1 LSLKDRL
8 TLVMNRYK
16 ELMAFPQVIRLGI
29 SAFPARLAYGMIGLG
44 IFFKAEQE
52 TGSVAIAGF
61 AIGLNS
67 LAGSLTA
74 GLRGSVMDRFGQKWP
89 IRILVP
95 LYSCLILLLNTMETR
110 TSILVTAFILGI
122 TAPPINLSVRPLWKD
137 IVPDTYLRTAY
148 AFDSSMMS
156 STSVIGP
163 VIITALSLSSRPSL
177 GLGMTAALM
186 FIGGIA
192 LSLTPAS
199 RDWIP
204 EKKQKGQQRLWRDR
218 AIRLLMFEGCFIGFG
233 WGVFDVAVP
242 AFATQEGVQHRVAWI
257 FAAFGAA
264 TVVGGLLGGLVSKK
278 LAPLSALRRAYFLWV
293 IACIPIAFTYPDWS
307 MALFGA
313 CIGFVGGAVQV
324 FYFEVLEAVR
334 PKGSQTASLGWIWSV
349 EGSFMAV
356 GAAVGGVVSE
366 TFSPRIGL
374 AMLPI
379 MISIGLIVLSIGRG
393 RLSNANDIPTDEE
406 DLQAMKDISNE
417 VK

>member
-1 LSLKDRL
+1 
-8 TLVMNRYK
+8 
-16 ELMAFPQVIRLGI
+16 MAFPQVIRLGI

-67 LAGSLTA
+67 LAGAMTA
-74 GLRGSVMDRFGQKWP
+74 GLRGSVMDKFGQKWP

-95 LYSCLILLLNTMETR
+95 MYATLILLLNTMQTR
-110 TSILVTAFILGI
+110 QSILITAFILGV

-137 IVPDTYLRTAY
+137 IVPESFLRTAY

-163 VIITALSLSSRPSL
+163 VLITALSLSSRPGL
-177 GLGMTAALM
+177 GLGTTAALM
-186 FIGGIA
+186 LIGGIA

-204 EKKQKGQQRLWRDR
+204 EKKQKNQQRLWQDR
-218 AIRLLMFEGCFIGFG
+218 AIQLLMFEGCFIGFG
-233 WGVFDVAVP
+233 GGVFDVAVP

-257 FAAFGAA
+257 FASFGAA

-278 LAPLSALRRAYFLWV
+278 FAPLSALRLAYLLWL
-293 IACIPIAFTYPDWS
+293 IACLPVAFTYPDWT
-307 MALFGA
+307 MALVGA
-313 CIGFVGGAVQV
+313 SIGFLGGAVQV

-366 TFSPRIGL
+366 MFSPRVGL

-379 MISIGLIVLSIGRG
+379 MIGIGLIILSIGRG
-393 RLSNANDIPTDEE
+393 RLSAANDIPTDEE

-417 VK
+417 SK

>member
-1 LSLKDRL
+1 
-8 TLVMNRYK
+8 
-16 ELMAFPQVIRLGI
+16 MAFPQVIRLGI

-67 LAGSLTA
+67 LAGAMTA
-74 GLRGSVMDRFGQKWP
+74 GLRGSVMDKFGQKWP

-95 LYSCLILLLNTMETR
+95 MYATLILLLNTMQTR
-110 TSILVTAFILGI
+110 QSILITAFILGV

-137 IVPDTYLRTAY
+137 IVPESYLRTAY

-163 VIITALSLSSRPSL
+163 VVITALSLSSRPGL
-177 GLGMTAALM
+177 GLGTTAALM
-186 FIGGIA
+186 LIGGIA

-204 EKKQKGQQRLWRDR
+204 EKKQKNQQRLWQDR
-218 AIRLLMFEGCFIGFG
+218 AIQLLMFEGCFIGFG

-257 FAAFGAA
+257 FASFGAA

-278 LAPLSALRRAYFLWV
+278 FAPLSALRLAYLFWL
-293 IACIPIAFTYPDWS
+293 IACLPVAFTYPDWT
-307 MALFGA
+307 MALVGA
-313 CIGFVGGAVQV
+313 CIGFLGGAVQV

-366 TFSPRIGL
+366 VFSPRIGL

-379 MISIGLIVLSIGRG
+379 MIGIGLIILSIGRG
-393 RLSNANDIPTDEE
+393 RLSAANDIPTDEE

-417 VK
+417 SK

>member
-1 LSLKDRL
+1 
-8 TLVMNRYK
+8 MNRYR

-74 GLRGSVMDRFGQKWP
+74 GLRGSVMDKFGQKWP

-95 LYSCLILLLNTMETR
+95 LYSGLILLLNTMDSR
-110 TSILVTAFILGI
+110 QSILITAFVLGI

-137 IVPDTYLRTAY
+137 IVPDSYLRTAY

-156 STSVIGP
+156 TTSVIGP
-163 VIITALSLSSRPSL
+163 VVITALSLSSRPGL
-177 GLGMTAALM
+177 GLGTIAALM
-186 FIGGIA
+186 FIGGVA

-204 EKKQKGQQRLWRDR
+204 EKKQKGQQRLWQDR
-218 AIRLLMFEGCFIGFG
+218 AIQLLMFEGCFIGFG

-264 TVVGGLLGGLVSKK
+264 TVIGGLLGGLVSKK
-278 LAPLSALRRAYFLWV
+278 LAPLSALRRAYLLWL
-293 IACIPIAFTYPDWS
+293 IACIPITFTYPDWS

-313 CIGFVGGAVQV
+313 CIGFLGGAVQV

-349 EGSFMAV
+349 EGSFMAL

-366 TFSPRIGL
+366 TLSPRIGL
-374 AMLPI
+374 ALLPI
-379 MISIGLIVLSIGRG
+379 MIFIGLVILSVGRG
-393 RLSNANDIPTDEE
+393 RLSAANDVPTDEE

>member
-1 LSLKDRL
+1 
-8 TLVMNRYK
+8 
-16 ELMAFPQVIRLGI
+16 MAFPQVIRLGI

-95 LYSCLILLLNTMETR
+95 SYSCLILLLNTMETR

-204 EKKQKGQQRLWRDR
+204 ENKQKGQQRLWRDR

-393 RLSNANDIPTDEE
+393 RLSAANDIPTDEE

>member
-1 LSLKDRL
+1 
-8 TLVMNRYK
+8 MNRYR
-16 ELMAFPQVIRLGI
+16 ELIAFPQVIRLGI
-29 SAFPARLAYGMIGLG
+29 SAFPARLSYGMIGLG
-44 IFFKAEQE
+44 IFFKTEQE

-67 LAGSLTA
+67 LAGAATA

-95 LYSCLILLLNTMETR
+95 MYSALIVLLGTMSTSK
-110 TSILVTAFILGI
+110 SILITAFILGI

-137 IVPDTYLRTAY
+137 IVPEANLRTAY

-156 STSVIGP
+156 STTVMGP
-163 VIITALSLSSRPSL
+163 VVITALSLSSRPGL
-177 GLGMTAALM
+177 GLGTTAALM

-192 LSLTPAS
+192 LSLTPVS

-204 EKKQKGQQRLWRDR
+204 EKKSKNQQKLWRDR
-218 AIRLLMFEGCFIGFG
+218 AIRLLMLEGCFIGFG
-233 WGVFDVAVP
+233 WGVFDIAVP

-257 FAAFGAA
+257 FAAFGVA

-278 LAPLSALRRAYFLWV
+278 LAPLSALRRAYVLWL
-293 IACIPIAFTYPDWS
+293 IACIPIAFTYPDWT
-307 MALFGA
+307 MALAGVA
-313 CIGFVGGAVQV
+313 IGFLGGAVQV

-349 EGSFMAV
+349 EGSFMAL

-379 MISIGLIVLSIGRG
+379 MIFFGLIVLTVGRD
-393 RLSNANDIPTDEE
+393 RLSAANDIPTEEE
-406 DLQAMKDISNE
+406 DLQAIRDLSNE

>member
-1 LSLKDRL
+1 MKDRL

-16 ELMAFPQVIRLGI
+16 ELMAFTQVIRLGI

-95 LYSCLILLLNTMETR
+95 SYSCLILLLNTMETR

-379 MISIGLIVLSIGRG
+379 MISIGLLVLSIGRG
-393 RLSNANDIPTDEE
+393 RLSAANDIPTDEE

>member
-1 LSLKDRL
+1 
-8 TLVMNRYK
+8 
-16 ELMAFPQVIRLGI
+16 MAFPQVIRLGI

-110 TSILVTAFILGI
+110 TSILITAFILGI

-163 VIITALSLSSRPSL
+163 VVITALSLSSRPEL
-177 GLGMTAALM
+177 GLGATAALM
-186 FIGGIA
+186 FIGGVA

-204 EKKQKGQQRLWRDR
+204 EKKQKGQQWLWRDR

-264 TVVGGLLGGLVSKK
+264 TVIGGLLGGLVSKK

-374 AMLPI
+374 ALLPI

-393 RLSNANDIPTDEE
+393 RLSAANDIPTDEE

>member
-1 LSLKDRL
+1 
-8 TLVMNRYK
+8 
-16 ELMAFPQVIRLGI
+16 
-29 SAFPARLAYGMIGLG
+29 MIGLG
-44 IFFKAEQE
+44 IFFKAEHE
-52 TGSVAIAGF
+52 TGSVAAAGI

-67 LAGSLTA
+67 FAGAITA

-95 LYSCLILLLNTMETR
+95 SYASLILLLNTMQTR
-110 TSILVTAFILGI
+110 QSILITAFILGV

-137 IVPDTYLRTAY
+137 IVPDSYLRTAY
-148 AFDSSMMS
+148 AFDTSMMS

-163 VIITALSLSSRPSL
+163 VVITALSLSAHPGL
-177 GLGMTAALM
+177 GLGATAALM
-186 FIGGIA
+186 LAGGIA
-192 LSLTPAS
+192 LSLTPVS
-199 RDWIP
+199 RNWIP
-204 EKKQKGQQRLWRDR
+204 EKKEKNQQRLWRDR
-218 AIRLLMFEGCFIGFG
+218 AIQLLMFEGCFIGFG

-278 LAPLSALRRAYFLWV
+278 LAPLSALRFAYLLWL
-293 IACIPIAFTYPDWS
+293 IACIPVAFTYPDWS
-307 MALFGA
+307 MALIGA
-313 CIGFVGGAVQV
+313 CIGFLGGAVQV

-334 PKGSQTASLGWIWSV
+334 PQGTQTSSLGWIWSV
-349 EGSFMAV
+349 EGTFMAI

-366 TFSPRIGL
+366 TLSPRIGL

-379 MISIGLIVLSIGRG
+379 MIFIGLVILSIGRE
-393 RLSNANDIPTDEE
+393 RLKAASDVPTDEE
-406 DLQAMKDISNE
+406 DLQAIKDISNE

>member
-1 LSLKDRL
+1 
-8 TLVMNRYK
+8 
-16 ELMAFPQVIRLGI
+16 MAFPQVIRLGI

-74 GLRGSVMDRFGQKWP
+74 GIRGSVMDRFGQKWP

-95 LYSCLILLLNTMETR
+95 MYSGLILLLNTMETR
-110 TSILVTAFILGI
+110 QSILITAFILGI

-137 IVPDTYLRTAY
+137 IVPDSYLRTAY

-163 VIITALSLSSRPSL
+163 VVITALSLSSRPGF
-177 GLGMTAALM
+177 GLGTVATLM

-204 EKKQKGQQRLWRDR
+204 EKKQKGQQILWKDR
-218 AIRLLMFEGCFIGFG
+218 AIQLLMFEGCFIGFG

-278 LAPLSALRRAYFLWV
+278 LAPLSALRRAYLLWL
-293 IACIPIAFTYPDWS
+293 IACIPVAFTYPDWS
-307 MALFGA
+307 MAVVGA
-313 CIGFVGGAVQV
+313 SIGFLGGAVQV

-366 TFSPRIGL
+366 TLSPRIGL

-379 MISIGLIVLSIGRG
+379 MIFFGLVILTIGRA
-393 RLSNANDIPTDEE
+393 RLSAANDIPTDEE
-406 DLQAMKDISNE
+406 DLQAMKDISDE
-417 VK
+417 SK

>member
-1 LSLKDRL
+1 
-8 TLVMNRYK
+8 MNRYK
-16 ELMAFPQVIRLGI
+16 ELFAFPQVIRLGV

-67 LAGSLTA
+67 LAGSMTA
-74 GLRGSVMDRFGQKWP
+74 GLRGSVMDKFGQKWP

-95 LYSCLILLLNTMETR
+95 MYAALVLFLNTMETR
-110 TSILVTAFILGI
+110 PSILITAFVLGI

-137 IVPDTYLRTAY
+137 IIPDSYLRTAY

-156 STSVIGP
+156 TTSVIGP
-163 VIITALSLSSRPSL
+163 VVITALSLSSRPEL
-177 GLGMTAALM
+177 GLGTIAALM
-186 FIGGIA
+186 FIGGVA

-199 RDWIP
+199 RDWVP
-204 EKKQKGQQRLWRDR
+204 EKKKKNQQKLWRDR
-218 AIRLLMFEGCFIGFG
+218 AIQLLMFEGCFIGFG

-278 LAPLSALRRAYFLWV
+278 LAPLSALRNTYLVWF
-293 IACIPIAFTYPDWS
+293 ITCIPIAFTYPDWT
-307 MALFGA
+307 MALFGTF
-313 CIGFVGGAVQV
+313 IGLIGGAVQV

-334 PKGSQTASLGWIWSV
+334 PQGSQTASLGWIWSV

-366 TFSPRIGL
+366 AFSPRIGL

-379 MISIGLIVLSIGRG
+379 MILSGLIILTVGRG
-393 RLSNANDIPTDEE
+393 RLSAANDIPTDEE
-406 DLQAMKDISNE
+406 DLQAMKDISNQ

>member
-1 LSLKDRL
+1 
-8 TLVMNRYK
+8 MNRYK
-16 ELMAFPQVIRLGI
+16 ELFGFPQVIRLGL
-29 SAFPARLAYGMIGLG
+29 SAFPARLAYSMIGLG

-52 TGSVAIAGF
+52 TGSIAIAGF

-74 GLRGSVMDRFGQKWP
+74 GIRGSVMDRFGQKWP

-95 LYSCLILLLNTMETR
+95 MYAALIILLNTMESR
-110 TSILVTAFILGI
+110 QSILIAAFILGI

-137 IVPDTYLRTAY
+137 IVPDSYLRTAY

-163 VIITALSLSSRPSL
+163 VIITALSLSSHPGY
-177 GLGMTAALM
+177 GLGTVAALM
-186 FIGGIA
+186 LIGGFA

-204 EKKQKGQQRLWRDR
+204 EKKKKNQQKLWRDR
-218 AIRLLMFEGCFIGFG
+218 AIQLLMFEGCFIGFG

-278 LAPLSALRRAYFLWV
+278 LAPLSALRRAYFFWL

-307 MALFGA
+307 MALLGA
-313 CIGFVGGAVQV
+313 CIGFLGGAVQV

-366 TFSPRIGL
+366 TLSPRIGL

-379 MISIGLIVLSIGRG
+379 MIGIGLIILSIGRG
-393 RLSNANDIPTDEE
+393 RLSAANDIPTDEE

>member
-1 LSLKDRL
+1 
-8 TLVMNRYK
+8 
-16 ELMAFPQVIRLGI
+16 MAFPQVIRLGI

-67 LAGSLTA
+67 LAGAMTA
-74 GLRGSVMDRFGQKWP
+74 GLRGSVMDKFGQKWP

-95 LYSCLILLLNTMETR
+95 MYATLILLLNTMQTR
-110 TSILVTAFILGI
+110 QSILITAFILGV

-137 IVPDTYLRTAY
+137 IVPESYLRTAY

-163 VIITALSLSSRPSL
+163 VVITALSLSSRPGL
-177 GLGMTAALM
+177 GLGTTAALM
-186 FIGGIA
+186 LIGGIA

-204 EKKQKGQQRLWRDR
+204 EKKQKNQQRLWQDR
-218 AIRLLMFEGCFIGFG
+218 AIQLLMFEGCFIGFG
-233 WGVFDVAVP
+233 WGVFAVVVP

-257 FAAFGAA
+257 FASFGAA
-264 TVVGGLLGGLVSKK
+264 TIVGGLLGGLVSKK
-278 LAPLSALRRAYFLWV
+278 FAPLSALRLAYLLWL
-293 IACIPIAFTYPDWS
+293 IACLPVAFTYPDWT
-307 MALFGA
+307 MALVGA
-313 CIGFVGGAVQV
+313 CIGFLGGAVQV

-366 TFSPRIGL
+366 VFSPRVGL

-379 MISIGLIVLSIGRG
+379 MIGIGLIILSIGRG
-393 RLSNANDIPTDEE
+393 RLSAANDIPTDEE

-417 VK
+417 SK

>member
-1 LSLKDRL
+1 MK
-8 TLVMNRYK
+8 RYK
-16 ELMAFPQVIRLGI
+16 ELFAFPQVIRLGL

-52 TGSVAIAGF
+52 TGSIAIAGF

-74 GLRGSVMDRFGQKWP
+74 GLRGSVMDKFGQKWP

-95 LYSCLILLLNTMETR
+95 MYASLILLLNTMETR
-110 TSILVTAFILGI
+110 ESILITAFVLGI

-137 IVPDTYLRTAY
+137 IVPYSYLRTAY

-156 STSVIGP
+156 TTSVIGP
-163 VIITALSLSSRPSL
+163 VVITALSLSSRPEFAL
-177 GLGMTAALM
+177 GTIAAFM
-186 FIGGIA
+186 FIGGLA

-204 EKKQKGQQRLWRDR
+204 EKKKQDQQKLWRDR
-218 AIRLLMFEGCFIGFG
+218 AIQLLMFEGCFIGFG

-278 LAPLSALRRAYFLWV
+278 LAPLFALRRAYLLWL
-293 IACIPIAFTYPDWS
+293 IACVPVAFTYPDWT
-307 MALFGA
+307 MALIGA
-313 CIGFVGGAVQV
+313 CIGFLGGAVQV

-334 PKGSQTASLGWIWSV
+334 PQGSQTASLGWIWSV

-366 TFSPRIGL
+366 TFSPQIGL
-374 AMLPI
+374 GILPI
-379 MISIGLIVLSIGRG
+379 MIFMGLIILTVGKA
-393 RLSNANDIPTDEE
+393 RLSAANDIPTDEE